1 MARKPKI
8 PEHANHE
15 RWLVSYADFITLLFA
30 FFTVLY
36 ATAQTDSGKVK
47 KFVGAAERAFS
58 AGIFSAG
65 SNELMFVNEGNT
77 SGREIID
84 LGMNLKD
91 VEKRISQELQKD
103 QASAAG
109 VKLERHGEGLT
120 LILQTRNFFLPGSD
134 ILRPEAL
141 GLLPGVVKIL
151 KQSQRQLRIEGHTD
165 DAPIHN
171 AQFPSNWELSTGR
184 ALAVLRF
191 LLRSGIPPQRMTVAG
206 LAEFQPLDSNTHQQ
220 GRSRNRRV
228 EIVILEKKPSFWANM
243 KKPQDKNLPSPLWK
257 ALITNDR
264 LAPPAPGTLAA
275 TQTDPPAQGPSFPT
289 AQNAENEWRA
299 IEDLSPSP
307 HGSPSSGL
315 QQERTHEAP

>member
-65 SNELMFVNEGNT
+65 SNELMFVNAGNV

-91 VEKRISQELQKD
+91 VEKKISQELQK
-103 QASAAG
+103 SGAG
-109 VKLERHGEGLT
+109 AEGVALERHEDGLT
-120 LILQTRNFFLPGSD
+120 LQLQTRSFFLPGSD

-141 GLLPGVVKIL
+141 AILPGVVKII
-151 KQSQRQLRIEGHTD
+151 KTSQRKLRIEGHTD
-165 DAPIHN
+165 DMPIHN
-171 AQFPSNWELSTGR
+171 TLYASNWELSTAR

-191 LLRSGIPPQRMTVAG
+191 LIQSQIPPERMSVAG
-206 LAEFQPLDSNTHQQ
+206 LAQYQPLEPNTTQR

-228 EIVILEKKPSFWANM
+228 EIVILNDKPSFWAPL
-243 KKPQDKNLPSPLWK
+243 KKPKTDAFAPLSWRTLISNDRVAPPTPAPPSDGPKAEELFPSPDKPGEGWRSVI
-257 ALITNDR
+257 AES
-264 LAPPAPGTLAA
+264 PADKKGTKGAR
-275 TQTDPPAQGPSFPT
+275 P
-289 AQNAENEWRA
+289 
-299 IEDLSPSP
+299 
-307 HGSPSSGL
+307 
-315 QQERTHEAP
+315 

>member
-65 SNELMFVNEGNT
+65 SNELMFVNAGNV

-91 VEKRISQELQKD
+91 VEQKISQELKK
-103 QASAAG
+103 SGPAAEG
-109 VKLERHGEGLT
+109 IKLERHDDGLT
-120 LILQTRNFFLPGSD
+120 LQLQTRSFFKPGSD
-134 ILRPEAL
+134 VLRPETLAI
-141 GLLPGVVKIL
+141 LPGVVTIL
-151 KQSQRQLRIEGHTD
+151 KASQRKLRIEGHTD
-165 DAPIHN
+165 DAPMHSDK
-171 AQFPSNWELSTGR
+171 FPSNWELSTAR

-191 LLRSGIPPQRMTVAG
+191 LIQSQIPSERMSVAG
-206 LAEFQPLDSNTHQQ
+206 LAEFQPLEPNTTQR

-228 EIVILEKKPSFWANM
+228 EIVILNDKPSFWANL
-243 KKPQDKNLPSPLWK
+243 KKPDAESFAPLTWRT
-257 ALITNDR
+257 LITNDR
-264 LAPPAPGTLAA
+264 IAPSPPRAA
-275 TQTDPPAQGPSFPT
+275 SESSKTEIPVDKTVFPSPERTEVGWRPLGAQDP
-289 AQNAENEWRA
+289 
-299 IEDLSPSP
+299 SPSE
-307 HGSPSSGL
+307 GSTP
-315 QQERTHEAP
+315 QKAEHQ

>member
-58 AGIFSAG
+58 AGIFASG
-65 SNELMFVNEGNT
+65 SNELMFVNAGNT

-91 VEKRISQELQKD
+91 VEKKISAELGKNGSGEEAIRLD
-103 QASAAG
+103 
-109 VKLERHGEGLT
+109 RHAEGLT
-120 LILQTRNFFLPGSD
+120 LQLQTRSFFTPGSD

-141 GLLPGVVKIL
+141 AILPGVVKIL
-151 KQSQRQLRIEGHTD
+151 KESKRKLRVEGHTD
-165 DAPIHN
+165 DTAIHS
-171 AQFPSNWELSTGR
+171 AQFPSNWELSTAR

-191 LLRSGIPPQRMTVAG
+191 LIHSGIPPDRMSVAG
-206 LAEFQPLDSNTHQQ
+206 LAEFQPLEPNTTQR

-228 EIVILEKKPSFWANM
+228 EIVIFDDKPSFWAPL
-243 KKPQDKNLPSPLWK
+243 KKPKADEFNPLRWLTLISHDRVAPSSIPTDPSTNGSEIEPVFPSPQNTEEGW
-257 ALITNDR
+257 R
-264 LAPPAPGTLAA
+264 PVGSPRAPPAV
-275 TQTDPPAQGPSFPT
+275 GPVPETGVS
-289 AQNAENEWRA
+289 Q
-299 IEDLSPSP
+299 
-307 HGSPSSGL
+307 
-315 QQERTHEAP
+315 

>member
-47 KFVGAAERAFS
+47 KFVGAAERAFN

-65 SNELMFVNEGNT
+65 SNDLMFVNEGNT

-91 VEKRISQELQKD
+91 VEKKITGELGKGGGGTE
-103 QASAAG
+103 G
-109 VKLERHGEGLT
+109 VKLERHADGLT
-120 LILQTRNFFLPGSD
+120 LQLQTRNFFKPGSD

-141 GLLPGVVKIL
+141 AILPGVVSIL
-151 KQSQRQLRIEGHTD
+151 KASQRKLRIEGHTD
-165 DAPIHN
+165 DMPIHN
-171 AQFPSNWELSTGR
+171 EKFESNWELSAGR
-184 ALAVLRF
+184 ALAVLHF
-191 LLRSGIPPQRMTVAG
+191 LLNSEIPPERLSVAG
-206 LAEFQPLDSNTHQQ
+206 LAEFQPLESNTTQK

-228 EIVILEKKPSFWANM
+228 EIVILKDKPSFWAGL
-243 KKPQDKNLPSPLWK
+243 KKSKVDEASPHLWRS
-257 ALITNDR
+257 LITNDQVTP
-264 LAPPAPGTLAA
+264 LANSSPPSSSTVIPKEEPVFPTPGETEEGWRPVDSRPAPHLEGPL
-275 TQTDPPAQGPSFPT
+275 PAKGVSQ
-289 AQNAENEWRA
+289 
-299 IEDLSPSP
+299 
-307 HGSPSSGL
+307 
-315 QQERTHEAP
+315 

>member
-65 SNELMFVNEGNT
+65 SNELMFVNAGNV

-91 VEKRISQELQKD
+91 VEKKISQELQK
-103 QASAAG
+103 SGAG
-109 VKLERHGEGLT
+109 AEGVALERHEDGLT
-120 LILQTRNFFLPGSD
+120 LQLQTRSFFLPGSD

-141 GLLPGVVKIL
+141 AILPGVVKII
-151 KQSQRQLRIEGHTD
+151 KTSQRKLRIEGHTD
-165 DAPIHN
+165 DMPIHN
-171 AQFPSNWELSTGR
+171 TLYASNWELSTAR

-191 LLRSGIPPQRMTVAG
+191 LIQSQIPPERMSVAG
-206 LAEFQPLDSNTHQQ
+206 LAQYQPLEPNTTQR

-228 EIVILEKKPSFWANM
+228 EIVILNDKPSFWAPL
-243 KKPQDKNLPSPLWK
+243 KKPKTDAFAPLSWRTLISNDRVAPPTPAPPSDGPKAEELFPSPDK
-257 ALITNDR
+257 
-264 LAPPAPGTLAA
+264 PGE
-275 TQTDPPAQGPSFPT
+275 GWRSVI
-289 AQNAENEWRA
+289 AE
-299 IEDLSPSP
+299 SPVDKKGTKGARP
-307 HGSPSSGL
+307 
-315 QQERTHEAP
+315 

>member
-65 SNELMFVNEGNT
+65 SNELMFVTEGNT
-77 SGREIID
+77 SGRELID

-91 VEKRISQELQKD
+91 VEKKISQELKKGGTGTED
-103 QASAAG
+103 
-109 VKLERHGEGLT
+109 VKLERHADGLT
-120 LILQTRNFFLPGSD
+120 LLLQTRSFFMPGSD

-141 GLLPGVVKIL
+141 AILPGVVKIL
-151 KQSQRQLRIEGHTD
+151 HTSQRKLRIEGHTD
-165 DAPIHN
+165 DMPIHN
-171 AQFPSNWELSTGR
+171 ERFNSNWELSTGR

-191 LLRSGIPPQRMTVAG
+191 LLESKIPPERMSVAG
-206 LAEFQPLDSNTHQQ
+206 LAEFQPLESNTTQR

-228 EIVILEKKPSFWANM
+228 EIVILKDKPSFWADL
-243 KKPQDKNLPSPLWK
+243 KKPKASDFAPLSWRSLIANDQVTPLSTPSAVPPSSLNQ
-257 ALITNDR
+257 IEEHVF
-264 LAPPAPGTLAA
+264 PAPGETE
-275 TQTDPPAQGPSFPT
+275 G
-289 AQNAENEWRA
+289 EWV
-299 IEDLSPSP
+299 PV
-307 HGSPSSGL
+307 GSPPL
-315 QQERTHEAP
+315 PAPEKDASQ

>member
-36 ATAQTDSGKVK
+36 ATAQTDAGKIN

-91 VEKRISQELQKD
+91 VEKKITSELSKGGSG
-103 QASAAG
+103 AEG
-109 VKLERHGEGLT
+109 VKLERHAEGLT
-120 LILQTRNFFLPGSD
+120 LQLQTRNFFKPGSD
-134 ILRPEAL
+134 NLRPEAL
-141 GLLPGVVKIL
+141 AILSGVVTIL
-151 KQSQRQLRIEGHTD
+151 KASQRKLRIEGHTD
-165 DAPIHN
+165 DMPIHN
-171 AQFPSNWELSTGR
+171 DKFKSNWELSTGR
-184 ALAVLRF
+184 ALAVLHF
-191 LLRSGIPPQRMTVAG
+191 LLVSEIPPERMSVAG
-206 LAEFQPLDSNTHQQ
+206 LAEFQPLDSNTTQK

-228 EIVILEKKPSFWANM
+228 EIVILKEKPSFWADL
-243 KKPQDKNLPSPLWK
+243 KKPNADVPASLSWRS
-257 ALITNDR
+257 LITNDR
-264 LAPPAPGTLAA
+264 VTPMAKAAP
-275 TQTDPPAQGPSFPT
+275 
-289 AQNAENEWRA
+289 
-299 IEDLSPSP
+299 
-307 HGSPSSGL
+307 SPSSTLSPKVEPVFPTPGGNEGGWRPVGA
-315 QQERTHEAP
+315 QPAPPSETAFPAMGDFP

>member
-65 SNELMFVNEGNT
+65 SNELMFVNAGNV

-91 VEKRISQELQKD
+91 VEKRISQELQKSG
-103 QASAAG
+103 AEAEG
-109 VKLERHGEGLT
+109 VKLERHEDGLT
-120 LILQTRNFFLPGSD
+120 LQLQTRSFFMPGSD
-134 ILRPEAL
+134 ILRPESLAI
-141 GLLPGVVKIL
+141 LPGVVKIL
-151 KQSQRQLRIEGHTD
+151 KASHRKLRIEGHTD
-165 DAPIHN
+165 DMPIHN
-171 AQFPSNWELSTGR
+171 EQFQSNWELSTAR

-191 LLRSGIPPQRMTVAG
+191 LMQSQIPPARMSVAG
-206 LAEFQPLDSNTHQQ
+206 LAEFQPLESNTTQR

-228 EIVILEKKPSFWANM
+228 EIVILNDKPSFWENL
-243 KKPQDKNLPSPLWK
+243 KKPKSDAFAPLTWRTLIFNDRVAALPPAVPMTKLPGEDALFPSPEDKEVGWRP
-257 ALITNDR
+257 IG
-264 LAPPAPGTLAA
+264 APLPAPSEGNSPEKAG
-275 TQTDPPAQGPSFPT
+275 PP
-289 AQNAENEWRA
+289 
-299 IEDLSPSP
+299 
-307 HGSPSSGL
+307 
-315 QQERTHEAP
+315 

>member
-65 SNELMFVNEGNT
+65 SNELMFVNAGNV

-91 VEKRISQELQKD
+91 VEKKISQELQK
-103 QASAAG
+103 SGAG
-109 VKLERHGEGLT
+109 AEGIHLERHDDGLT
-120 LILQTRNFFLPGSD
+120 LQLQTRSFFMPGSD
-134 ILRPEAL
+134 ILRPESLAI
-141 GLLPGVVKIL
+141 LPGVVKIL
-151 KQSQRQLRIEGHTD
+151 KASQRKLRVEGHTD
-165 DAPIHN
+165 DMPIHN
-171 AQFPSNWELSTGR
+171 GHFQSNWELSTAR

-191 LLRSGIPPQRMTVAG
+191 LLQNQIPPDRMSVAG
-206 LAEFQPLDSNTHQQ
+206 LAEFQPLEPNATQR

-228 EIVILEKKPSFWANM
+228 EIVILNDKPSFWANL
-243 KKPQDKNLPSPLWK
+243 KKPKSDAFAPLTWRT
-257 ALITNDR
+257 LISNDR
-264 LAPPAPGTLAA
+264 IAPPT
-275 TQTDPPAQGPSFPT
+275 PPIGSGPLNTEIPLEVKLFPSEST
-289 AQNAENEWRA
+289 VEGWRPVG
-299 IEDLSPSP
+299 EPP
-307 HGSPSSGL
+307 EGSPPEKAG
-315 QQERTHEAP
+315 HP